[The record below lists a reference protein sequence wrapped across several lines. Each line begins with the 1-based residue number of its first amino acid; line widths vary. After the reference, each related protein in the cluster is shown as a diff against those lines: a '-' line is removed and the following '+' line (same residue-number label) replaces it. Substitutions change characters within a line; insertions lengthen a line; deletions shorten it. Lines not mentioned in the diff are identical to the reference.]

1 MKVRRRPRLH
11 ATMASLRRGNLFTMD
26 FSIFL
31 AKLFGLYF
39 LIAGGIV
46 MLRQKS
52 FMPMVMEVFDS
63 KALIMLVGALEL
75 VAGLALVIAMP
86 NVTPDWRGLISLIG
100 YILVAEG
107 IMYLASPYTKV
118 QKWMRHF
125 NTSTWYTSGGLF
137 AVVLGAYLAGKG
149 FGFW

>member
-1 MKVRRRPRLH
+1 
-11 ATMASLRRGNLFTMD
+11 MD
-26 FSIFL
+26 LSIFL

-52 FMPMVMEVFDS
+52 FMPIVTEFFGS
-63 KALIMLVGALEL
+63 KALIMLMGAVEL
-75 VAGLALVIAMP
+75 VAGLAIVIAHP
-86 NVTPDWRGLISLIG
+86 TLTPDWRGVITLVG
-100 YILVAEG
+100 WTLVAEG
-107 IMYLASPYTKV
+107 IIYLSSPYASV
-118 QKWMRHF
+118 HKWLRHF
-125 NTSTWYTSGGLF
+125 NTPTWYTSGGLL